1 MYYFSKESFL
11 FEENLSLHIFWLL
24 FSVMD
29 ASSRPLLIL
38 LC

>member
-1 MYYFSKESFL
+1 MHHFSKESFL
-11 FEENLSLHIFWLL
+11 FEENLFLQIFWLL

-29 ASSRPLLIL
+29 AKSGHTLIL